1 MAVTLKSQVP
11 VRILPVEALYTVIV
25 ALHILSWLG
34 ALALIDP
41 RGGVIRKGAAHA
53 VATAL
58 VTGIILVGLGES
70 VASLDKDYNHM
81 KIGIKLLVAVVATVY
96 AFVQTNKPTPNKAA
110 GILFGLVGLNILL
123 AILW

>member
-1 MAVTLKSQVP
+1 ME
-11 VRILPVEALYTVIV
+11 ILYTVIV

-41 RGGVIRKGAAHA
+41 RAGVIAKGAAHA
-53 VATAL
+53 IATAL

-70 VASLDKDYNHM
+70 VDSLDKDYDHV
-81 KIGIKLLVAVVATVY
+81 KIGIKLLVALVATIY
-96 AFVQTNKPTPNKAA
+96 AFAQTKKPTPNKAA
-110 GILFGLVGLNILL
+110 GILFGLVGLNVLL